1 MRDLKLPAALAACLL
16 AGLLA
21 RPVMAAEAVIAPVML
36 EEMTSTELR
45 TRIDAGATT
54 AIIPIGGTEQSGPYI
69 ALGKHN
75 VRATVLARMIAQ
87 KLGNAVVAPVVAY
100 VPEGSLT
107 PPAGHMKFA
116 GTLSIPESTFEEL
129 LGATAQSLRQHGF
142 RRIVFI
148 GDHGGYQKSET
159 RVAQKLNKAWAKDG
173 DKDGCAA
180 LALLA
185 YYDVTQEPFIA
196 DLEKRGYSKAEI
208 GLHAGLADAALMLA
222 TDKSL
227 VRTDALA
234 KGPSPTA
241 AQGVRGD
248 ARRATAELGKLG
260 VQRIVDASVAAISD
274 FAAHG
279 APSTSSKASK

>member
-21 RPVMAAEAVIAPVML
+21 RPVMAAEAVIAPAML

-100 VPEGSLT
+100 VPEGSIT

-116 GTLSIPESTFEEL
+116 GTLSIPEATFEEL
-129 LGATAQSLRQHGF
+129 LVATAQSLRQHGF
-142 RRIVFI
+142 RRIVLI

-173 DKDGCAA
+173 DAA
-180 LALLA
+180 VLALLA

-227 VRTDALA
+227 VRSEALA

>member
-1 MRDLKLPAALAACLL
+1 MPDLKIPAALAACLL
-16 AGLLA
+16 VGVLA
-21 RPVMAAEAVIAPVML
+21 RPAVAAEAPLML

-45 TRIDAGATT
+45 ARIDGGATT

-75 VRATVLARMIAQ
+75 VRAVALAKMIAQ
-87 KLGNAVVAPVVAY
+87 KLGNAVVAPVVSY
-100 VPEGSLT
+100 VPEGSIT
-107 PPAGHMKFA
+107 PPAGHMRFA
-116 GTLSIPESTFEEL
+116 GTLSIPEQTFEDL
-129 LGATAQSLRQHGF
+129 LVSTGQSLRQHGF
-142 RRIVFI
+142 RHIVLI

-159 RVAQKLNKAWAKDG
+159 KVAQRLNKAWARDG
-173 DKDGCAA
+173 KASA

-185 YYDVTQEPFIA
+185 YYDVTQDAYVA
-196 DLEKRGYSKAEI
+196 DLQKRGYSKAEI

-227 VRTDALA
+227 VRSDALA
-234 KGPSPTA
+234 RGPSPTVE
-241 AQGVRGD
+241 QGVRGD

-260 VQRIVDASVAAISD
+260 VQRIVDTSVAAITE

-279 APSTSSKASK
+279 APSTSVKESK

>member
-1 MRDLKLPAALAACLL
+1 MRDLKFPVALAVCLL
-16 AGLLA
+16 VGALA
-21 RPVMAAEAVIAPVML
+21 RPVAAAELPVML

-45 TRIDAGATT
+45 ARINAGATT

-75 VRATVLARMIAQ
+75 VRAVVLARMIAQ

-100 VPEGSLT
+100 VPEGSVT
-107 PPAGHMKFA
+107 PPVGHMKFA
-116 GTLSIPESTFEEL
+116 GTLSIPESTFEDL
-129 LGATAQSLRQHGF
+129 LVGAAQSLRQHGF
-142 RRIVFI
+142 RHIVLV
-148 GDHGGYQKSET
+148 GDHGGYRQSQV
-159 RVAQKLNKAWAKDG
+159 RVAQRLNKAWAKEG
-173 DKDGCAA
+173 RASA
-180 LALLA
+180 LALLS

-227 VRTDALA
+227 VRSEALA
-234 KGPSPTA
+234 HGSSPTV

-248 ARRATAELGKLG
+248 ARRATADLGKLG
-260 VQRIVDASVAAISD
+260 VQRIVDTSVAAISD
-274 FAAHG
+274 FTAHG
-279 APSTSSKASK
+279 ASSTTSKASK

>member
-1 MRDLKLPAALAACLL
+1 MRDLKFPVALAVCLL
-16 AGLLA
+16 VGALA
-21 RPVMAAEAVIAPVML
+21 RPVAAAELPVML

-45 TRIDAGATT
+45 ARIDAGATT

-75 VRATVLARMIAQ
+75 VRAVVLARMIAQ

-100 VPEGSLT
+100 VPEGSVT

-116 GTLSIPESTFEEL
+116 GTLSIPESTFEDL
-129 LGATAQSLRQHGF
+129 LVGAAQSLRQHGF
-142 RRIVFI
+142 RHIVLV
-148 GDHGGYQKSET
+148 GDHGGYRQSQV
-159 RVAQKLNKAWAKDG
+159 RVAQRLNKAWAKEG
-173 DKDGCAA
+173 RASA

-227 VRTDALA
+227 VRSEALA
-234 KGPSPTA
+234 HGPSPTV

-248 ARRATAELGKLG
+248 ARRATADLGKLG
-260 VQRIVDASVAAISD
+260 VQRIVDTSVAAISD
-274 FAAHG
+274 FTAHG
-279 APSTSSKASK
+279 ASSTTSKASK